1 MARLFGTDGVRGL
14 ANRDLTLEMSIQLA
28 QAAAI
33 VMGEEARS
41 RGIKPKAVIGRDPR
55 ISGEFI
61 AAAVAAGLS
70 SSGVDVFDA
79 GVLPTPATAFLTA
92 DLDADFG
99 VMISAS
105 HNAAPDNGIKIFARG
120 GHKLDDSIEEAIEA
134 AMAGEK
140 LAPIGAG
147 VGHVTRFADA
157 EDRYIVHLLKSLPN
171 RLDGLKIV
179 LDCAHG
185 AAAGVSPEVF
195 ADAGAKVVVIGA
207 DPDGLN
213 INDGYGST
221 HLSALQ
227 TAVLEHG
234 ADLGIAHDGD
244 ADRCLAVDHTGA
256 IVDGDQIMAILALS
270 LKERGQLARN
280 TLVATV
286 MSNLGLKIAMREN
299 GINMIETKVGDRYVL
314 EEIRAGGYT
323 LGGEQSGHVI
333 FSQYATTGDG
343 ILTGLKIGAE
353 VARTKKT
360 LAELATAMKVYPQVL
375 INVKGVDKTKVDSNA
390 AVQASVAEA
399 EADLHGSGR
408 VLLRA
413 SGTEPLVRVMVEAAD
428 EGTAQSWAE
437 RIARVVEAELKL

>member
-14 ANRDLTLEMSIQLA
+14 ANRDLTVETALGLA

-33 VMGEEARS
+33 ILGADSRA

-61 AAAVAAGLS
+61 SSAVAAGLA

-92 DLDADFG
+92 DLEADFG

-105 HNAAPDNGIKIFARG
+105 HNPAPDNGIKFFARG
-120 GHKLDDSIEEAIEA
+120 GHKLPDEVEDQIEA
-134 AMAGEK
+134 ALGQPK
-140 LAPIGAG
+140 LAPVGG
-147 VGHVTRFADA
+147 EVGHVQRFADA
-157 EDRYIVHLLKSLPN
+157 EDRYLVHLLGAIPN
-171 RLDGLKIV
+171 RLDGLTIV

-185 AAAGVSPEVF
+185 AAAGASPQAFV
-195 ADAGAKVVVIGA
+195 DAGAKVIVIGA
-207 DPDGLN
+207 EPDGLN
-213 INDGYGST
+213 INLGYGST

-227 TAVLEHG
+227 SAVLEHG
-234 ADLGIAHDGD
+234 ADAGIAHDGD

-256 IVDGDQIMAILALS
+256 IIDGDQIMAILAIS
-270 LKERGQLARN
+270 AKERGQLARN

-286 MSNLGLKIAMREN
+286 MSNLGLRIAMKQNE
-299 GINMIETKVGDRYVL
+299 IDMIETKVGDRYVL
-314 EEIRAGGYT
+314 EAIREGGYT

-333 FSQYATTGDG
+333 FSRYATTGDG
-343 ILTGLKIGAE
+343 ILTGLKVMAE
-353 VARTKKT
+353 VARSGKT
-360 LAELATAMKVYPQVL
+360 LQELASVMTVYPQVL
-375 INVKGVDKTKVDSNA
+375 LNVPGVDRNRVDDDA
-390 AVQASVAEA
+390 ELQALVAQA
-399 EADLHGSGR
+399 EEELDGTGR

-428 EGTAQSWAE
+428 EGTAQSWAD
-437 RIARVVEAELKL
+437 RIARVVERNLAL

>member
-105 HNAAPDNGIKIFARG
+105 HNAAPDNGIKFFARG
-120 GHKLDDSIEEAIEA
+120 GHKLDDAIEDAIEA
-134 AMAGEK
+134 AMDGPK
-140 LAPIGAG
+140 LAPVGAG

-157 EDRYIVHLLKSLPN
+157 EDRYIVHLLGSLPN
-171 RLDGLKIV
+171 RLDGLKV
-179 LDCAHG
+179 VVDCAHG

-195 ADAGAKVVVIGA
+195 KDAGAEVIVIGA

-227 TAVLEHG
+227 AAVLEHG
-234 ADLGIAHDGD
+234 ANLGVAHDGD
-244 ADRCLAVDHTGA
+244 ADRCLAVDAAGT

-270 LKERGQLARN
+270 MKERGQLARN

-286 MSNLGLKIAMREN
+286 MSNLGLKIAMKEH
-299 GINMIETKVGDRYVL
+299 GIDMIETKVGDRYVL
-314 EEIRAGGYT
+314 EEIRAKGYT

-333 FSQYATTGDG
+333 FSQYAC
-343 ILTGLKIGAE
+343 
-353 VARTKKT
+353 
-360 LAELATAMKVYPQVL
+360 
-375 INVKGVDKTKVDSNA
+375 
-390 AVQASVAEA
+390 
-399 EADLHGSGR
+399 
-408 VLLRA
+408 LLYTSPSPRDC
-413 SGTEPLVRVMVEAAD
+413 S
-428 EGTAQSWAE
+428 
-437 RIARVVEAELKL
+437 